1 MVPLPLACVGHG
13 GGMGTA
19 QLDWFKAATD
29 IDEDRNRPWSIPES
43 LTKFG
48 ANVGYWPIGPW
59 SARSSCVTRPFSY
72 GIPSLP
78 SAIGP
83 NRDNVPSGVVSVHA
97 DDKCPLLLPD
107 CQKIKELCFN
117 LKSTYH
123 AFGFWGGIVTRFY
136 HALYLPT
143 PVFVFVFQGN
153 VQKMQQYRQ
162 VTCPSATQQIHRLRA
177 STQELLH
184 HLALRPV

>member
-83 NRDNVPSGVVSVHA
+83 SRDNVPSGVVSVHA

-107 CQKIKELCFN
+107 CQKLRSYVSISKVHITVLN
-117 LKSTYH
+117 
-123 AFGFWGGIVTRFY
+123 FGGGNRNKILPCLVLTDTGFRFR
-136 HALYLPT
+136 
-143 PVFVFVFQGN
+143 FS
-153 VQKMQQYRQ
+153 R
-162 VTCPSATQQIHRLRA
+162 
-177 STQELLH
+177 
-184 HLALRPV
+184 